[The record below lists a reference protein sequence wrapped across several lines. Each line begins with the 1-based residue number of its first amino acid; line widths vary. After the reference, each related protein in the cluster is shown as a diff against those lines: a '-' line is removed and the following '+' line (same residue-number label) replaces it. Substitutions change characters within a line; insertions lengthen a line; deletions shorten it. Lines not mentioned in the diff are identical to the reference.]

1 MTLKG
6 WARVASR
13 EPLVHFLIGGLA
25 VFGFSIWRG
34 GSIDPESRAITIAA
48 PQVER
53 LVAQWQQTWRRPPT
67 PAELDG
73 LIRDYVKEEVY
84 TREAIRLGLGEDDA
98 VIRRRL
104 RSKMEFLASSEVES
118 ATPDG
123 ATLQAWLDRNPARY
137 AEGAK
142 VSFDQIYLGESPDS
156 AASVR
161 AALHRGADWTTVG
174 TSIPLS
180 RSFDAQTLSDVERD
194 FGNDFARSVGGLKT
208 TERPAR
214 WQGPVP
220 SGFGFHLV
228 RVRAVTIGK
237 PAKLSDVRQQVEN
250 DWRAATRQEREARA
264 YQALLDG
271 YKIRIEKP

>member
-6 WARVASR
+6 WARFVLR
-13 EPLVHFLIGGLA
+13 EPLVHFLIGGLL
-25 VFGFSIWRG
+25 VFLFSTWRG
-34 GSIDPESRAITIAA
+34 DSVDPESRSITITA
-48 PQVER
+48 PQVWR
-53 LVAQWQQTWRRPPT
+53 LVAQWQQMWRRPPT
-67 PAELDG
+67 PAEIDG

-84 TREAIRLGLGEDDA
+84 AREATRLGLGEDDA

-118 ATPDG
+118 AIPDK

-137 AEGAK
+137 AESAK
-142 VSFDQIYLGESPDS
+142 VSFDQIYLGQRPDS
-156 AASVR
+156 AASVK
-161 AALHRGADWTTVG
+161 AALAGGADWKTVG
-174 TSIPLS
+174 ISIPLP
-180 RSFDAQTLSDVERD
+180 RSPDAQTLSDMKRD
-194 FGNDFARSVGGLKT
+194 FGDDFANAVSGLK
-208 TERPAR
+208 AGG

-228 RVRAVTIGK
+228 RIRAMTLGK
-237 PAKLSDVRQQVEN
+237 PTKLSDVRQQVEN

-271 YKIRIEKP
+271 YSIRIEKP